1 MSFILDALKK
11 LEHKRNQES
20 IPDLLTVHSS
30 PVQKPQ
36 KRLIWLSMIVIALFI
51 NAGILLV
58 WLKPWQSEKQVVTAQ
73 SSSEQPELASS
84 EPVHNPDVVESA
96 PPSTVIEKTTES
108 SVTAPEM
115 IESSSEPVTVTD
127 NVTQSSLPSKE
138 KVDSTKTLPA
148 EGKPDTKTLS
158 GESEPSG
165 ARAFLPDEEELAALR
180 GKIKEEMDFSTE
192 APSDKSA
199 ISVHSVP
206 SSSVSSKAVIEMN
219 QLPSDIKSAL
229 PKISINTHIYSNNP
243 SSRVVNINGIIL
255 REGEDIAKGLTLEE
269 ITTSGVILT
278 YRDHRFRIRAF

>member
-11 LEHKRNQES
+11 LEQKRNQES

-36 KRLIWLSMIVIALFI
+36 KRLIWLYIIVIALFI
-51 NAGILLV
+51 NAGILLA

-84 EPVHNPDVVESA
+84 ELVQNPDATEPV
-96 PPSTVIEKTTES
+96 PPSTVIEKTTEAS
-108 SVTAPEM
+108 VIAPDKIKSPSESAPVTANL
-115 IESSSEPVTVTD
+115 TTD
-127 NVTQSSLPSKE
+127 SLPSNE
-138 KVDSTKTLPA
+138 KVDSTRTLPA
-148 EGKPDTKTLS
+148 DVKPDTKALS
-158 GESEPSG
+158 GESEHSG
-165 ARAFLPDEEELAALR
+165 TRSFLPDEEELAALR
-180 GKIKEEMDFSTE
+180 GKIKKEIDFSAE
-192 APSDKSA
+192 APSDESA

-206 SSSVSSKAVIEMN
+206 GTAVSNEKVIEMS
-219 QLPSDIKSAL
+219 QLPSDIRSEL

-269 ITTSGVILT
+269 ITSSGVILI
-278 YRDHRFRIRAF
+278 YKDHLFRIRAF